1 MPTYTTKT
9 GHERLERFEG
19 SWETNAPDEAEFG
32 GVTKSEIKAVRTA
45 SHAKRDEIA
54 LAEAKVKRLKVE
66 YKNIIKDGMEKCD
79 FVVAAV
85 VGDRRFGD
93 DSPLYG
99 GFGYIRESEKKK
111 SGGKKS
117 APKP

>member
-1 MPTYTTKT
+1 MATYTTKT
-9 GHERLERFEG
+9 GHERLERFED
-19 SWETNAPDEAEFG
+19 SWETNAPDVDEFG
-32 GVTKSEIKAVRTA
+32 GVTKAEIKSIRAA
-45 SHAKRDEIA
+45 SDAKENEIA
-54 LAEAKVKRLKVE
+54 LAEAKVKRLKAE
-66 YKNIIKDGMEKCD
+66 HKNIIKDGMEKCD

-111 SGGKKS
+111 PGGKKT
-117 APKP
+117 KPNP